1 MQSTLTFAQSKF
13 YTQRQEFVTICEGA
27 MLHDPDLFTGHLI
40 NHFCELQSDK
50 VINVRL
56 LVSDTLAKAYTG
68 RYETQ
73 TCLHDVIKRLRLDSS
88 KDVRQPVM
96 ELNIP
101 EVKRE
106 TVDLDEFVRSILDDV
121 YEKVSSSLIT

>member
-1 MQSTLTFAQSKF
+1 MQTTLAFAQSKF

-40 NHFCELQSDK
+40 NHFCGLQSDK
-50 VINVRL
+50 VVNVRL
-56 LVSDTLAKAYTG
+56 LVSDTLAKVYTG
-68 RYETQ
+68 RYENH

-88 KDVRQPVM
+88 RDVRQPVM

-106 TVDLDEFVRSILDDV
+106 SVYLDEFVRSMLDDV
-121 YEKVSSSLIT
+121 YEQVSCTLIT